1 MTTNYHIDQ
10 LISKALKLQ
19 ANHELDLAINIYQRV
34 LAIDSRNWIAVC
46 NLGVLHSKKGN
57 FGEAIRLISRIKLS
71 LPNSARFIDAYRE
84 LGMNLYLKG
93 YKNQALEWLNLVI
106 ELNPD
111 DSAVR
116 KLIEVLTIPEY
127 LTPYAHDLAQGKW
140 LKRYSPYEK
149 NNYIYA
155 IDIVGTCNL
164 RCPSC
169 PVGNMPNEPRAKGFM
184 TLELFQEILQKIK
197 KESPVVNPEIWLFN
211 WGEPLLHPKIREII
225 EMVHSFGWS
234 VMISTNLNV
243 KRGLEDVA
251 ISAPKSIKISISGVT
266 DKNYSITHEKG
277 DIELVKENLILLKKY
292 IEQHQSH
299 LSQEKK
305 TNVYLGFHLYKDNL
319 DEAVIAANLAK
330 ELGFGFVQNPAI
342 IQPVEKMMAILED
355 EPTPV
360 DDNLVNKLLVHPKIL
375 TKNISSKRSGN
386 YDCELRFNMTS
397 INHDGSVGL
406 CCSTYSN
413 ENQIAPDFMKI
424 SHQELETLKYSNDFC
439 KKCSDMN
446 LNYSLCDVISE

>member
-1 MTTNYHIDQ
+1 MTPNHHTDQ
-10 LISKALKLQ
+10 LITDALRLQ
-19 ANHELDLAINIYQRV
+19 ASNELDSAINLYQKV
-34 LAIDSRNWIAVC
+34 LAIDSKNWIAVC
-46 NLGVLHSKKGN
+46 NLGVLHSKKGT

-71 LPNSARFIDAYRE
+71 HPNSARFIDAYRE
-84 LGMNLYLKG
+84 LGVNLYLKG

-106 ELNPD
+106 ELNPED
-111 DSAVR
+111 LGVK
-116 KLIEVLTIPEY
+116 KLIEELTIPEY
-127 LTPYAHDLAQGKW
+127 LTPYAHDHAQGKW

-155 IDIVGTCNL
+155 IDVVGTCNL

-211 WGEPLLHPKIREII
+211 WGEPLLHPQIREII
-225 EMVHSFGWS
+225 EIVHSFGWA
-234 VMISTNLNV
+234 VMVSTNLNV
-243 KRGLEDVA
+243 KRGLEDLV
-251 ISAPKSIKISISGVT
+251 ISAPTSIKISISGVT
-266 DKNYSITHEKG
+266 DKNYSITHERG
-277 DIELVKENLILLKKY
+277 DIKLVKENLVLLKKY

-299 LSQEKK
+299 LRQEKK
-305 TNVYLGFHLYKDNL
+305 TNVYMGYHLYKDNL

-330 ELGFGFVQNPAI
+330 ELGFGYAENPAI

-355 EPTPV
+355 DFAPV
-360 DDNLVNKLLVHPKIL
+360 DENLINKLLVHPKLL
-375 TKNISSKRSGN
+375 TKNISNKRSGN

-406 CCSTYSN
+406 CCSTYSSA
-413 ENQIAPDFMKI
+413 NQIAPDFMKI
-424 SHQELETLKYSNDFC
+424 SHQELEALKYSNDFC
-439 KKCSDMN
+439 KKCSNMN
-446 LNYSLCDVISE
+446 LNYSLCDVVSE